1 MVLTM
6 KHALRIIFIGGIF
19 LLSLGTVAGASGK
32 WDSLNSLK
40 NVYSSKVDGGFIIR
54 LEFEK
59 PVADFK
65 EPVFFDKSVQ
75 IDFPLSFIKPA
86 KKYFPADSFST
97 TKVFA
102 SQFDKKTL
110 RIRFLKK
117 DTSIDLRNRFHLA
130 RQGRFVIARFDQSE
144 PVLKSHTAINTKRQ
158 ESANDEMMT
167 EDELAK
173 FLARASAKIQE
184 HEEKKAQSSAK
195 PVNITQKPEIEKV
208 EKVAD
213 IKVTRAG
220 MGVEPIVE
228 QIKKAARQATKPK
241 EDAQKTEN
249 DASSAKDNKRFSD
262 SRPMGKPI
270 ELIPSGLKMVSMLA
284 VVLGIMFLLFFGFKK
299 YVLKNTM
306 FGGGEKLVNVLGSG
320 FLGPK
325 KNIVLVEVAGEVLV
339 LGMSQNNISLLTNI
353 TDAEKIDEIK
363 SKGGKGGSGLNWN
376 MGTTQ
381 PETAG
386 ASVSRAAGQ
395 FSNYMK
401 RFSGTG
407 TVNKDKSVADVTA
420 QIKQQ
425 MGRFKNASA

>member
-1 MVLTM
+1 M
-6 KHALRIIFIGGIF
+6 KHALRIIFISGIF

-59 PVADFK
+59 PVADFEK
-65 EPVFFDKSVQ
+65 PVFFDKSVQ
-75 IDFPLSFIKPA
+75 IDFPLSFIKSS

-102 SQFDKKTL
+102 AQFDKKTL

-117 DTSIDLRNRFHLA
+117 DTSIDLRDRFHLA

-144 PVLKSHTAINTKRQ
+144 PILRPHTEIITKRQ

-173 FLARASAKIQE
+173 FLARASAKIKE

-195 PVNITQKPEIEKV
+195 PANISQNPEVEKV

-241 EDAQKTEN
+241 EDTNKTEN
-249 DASSAKDNKRFSD
+249 DASSEKGGKKFSD

-376 MGTTQ
+376 MGATQ
-381 PETAG
+381 PDTAG
-386 ASVSRAAGQ
+386 ASVSKAAGQ

-401 RFSGTG
+401 KFSGTG
-407 TVNKDKSVADVTA
+407 TVTKNKSVADVTA